1 MVFGRQVGRQN
12 GPKIDSKKHGKKH
25 AKKDQFFNALGGGA
39 PCRGHPGA
47 EIFRPPKTLK
57 SKKNTKPKTR
67 YRYRY
72 KYRYRYRY
80 MYKYRYKYRYRYR
93 GKWARSPTHAVAQ
106 SAVADYTN
114 AIRLDEL

>member
-1 MVFGRQVGRQN
+1 M
-12 GPKIDSKKHGKKH
+12 
-25 AKKDQFFNALGGGA
+25 FFLGGG
-39 PCRGHPGA
+39 PPRGTHALSRGGDFPIP
-47 EIFRPPKTLK
+47 EIKIFQD
-57 SKKNTKPKTR
+57 KPHTR

-106 SAVADYTN
+106 SAVADN
-114 AIRLDEL
+114 FFLDKIYYYNFFS

>member
-1 MVFGRQVGRQN
+1 MG
-12 GPKIDSKKHGKKH
+12 
-25 AKKDQFFNALGGGA
+25 
-39 PCRGHPGA
+39 GHPRTRCPGHPAA

-72 KYRYRYRY
+72 KYRYRY

-93 GKWARSPTHAVAQ
+93 YRHRYKNTLARLRA
-106 SAVADYTN
+106 SAVADN
-114 AIRLDEL
+114 ALF

>member
-25 AKKDQFFNALGGGA
+25 AKKDQFFNALGGGG
-39 PCRGHPGA
+39 PRTRTPGHPRA

-72 KYRYRYRY
+72 KYRYRYIT
-80 MYKYRYKYRYRYR
+80 KHEKNTL
-93 GKWARSPTHAVAQ
+93 ARLRA
-106 SAVADYTN
+106 SAVADYYS
-114 AIRLDEL
+114 LVS